1 MKVILSCMYSFRRT
15 SLCRE
20 EFVSSMK
27 IMFTAWVSTQKAL
40 ESYGGISGAISIMA
54 NIIYGLLVAIIVLG
68 E

>member
-1 MKVILSCMYSFRRT
+1 
-15 SLCRE
+15 
-20 EFVSSMK
+20 MK

-68 E
+68 EWDNPLRKHSRV